1 MIRSAVFAAS
11 ILILGLAS
19 APSIAQQ
26 QQPANAKASAT
37 PAYTPPT
44 RGAPSRRVGG
54 SSRGVS
60 SALPSVMVLVPDHV
74 ALTTSDQPVLYWYL
88 SKPTSVR
95 VEITLIDDKGETPLI
110 EYAVKDAAGPAVH
123 AIELAKHNVHL
134 KPGVEYQW
142 SIAVVPDPN
151 ERSSDVMA
159 AGIIK
164 RVDAPSAVA
173 SARSKGMDK
182 QELARMLAANGI
194 WYDAIGLYSELI
206 DARPND
212 RGLREERAALLDQVG
227 LKDVANYDRQAA
239 K

>member
-11 ILILGLAS
+11 ILALGLA
-19 APSIAQQ
+19 ATPSIAQ
-26 QQPANAKASAT
+26 QQPANAKASAA

-74 ALTTSDQPVLYWYL
+74 ALTTSEQPVLYWYL

-110 EYAVKDAAGPAVH
+110 EYSVKDAAGPAVH
-123 AIELAKHNVHL
+123 AVELAKHNVHL

-182 QELARMLAANGI
+182 QALARTLAANGI
-194 WYDAIGLYSELI
+194 WYDAIGLYCELI

-227 LKDVANYDRQAA
+227 LKDVANYDRQAV